1 MAVGKT
7 DGMDNREGAHRLAA
21 WVRQPEST
29 AVFVAVVGL
38 NLLVAS
44 LFVPIG
50 LANIALSVVGAGCI
64 VIGSLTLLLQVG
76 GRLLG
81 LHRRADRVVSQ
92 GRGAMLLPG
101 LRPPQ
106 MYLRSSQP
114 TPIPAPVV
122 ATGEAP
128 ATIDITDE
136 SASGGAV
143 VPEPAPPPPSSAR
156 TQRTLA

>member
-29 AVFVAVVGL
+29 AILVAVVGL

-50 LANIALSVVGAGCI
+50 LVNIALSVVGAGCI
-64 VIGSLTLLLQVG
+64 VIGSLTLLLHAG

-81 LHRRADRVVSQ
+81 LHRRADRVLSQ
-92 GRGAMLLPG
+92 GRSEILLPG

-106 MYLRSSQP
+106 MYLRRSQP

-122 ATGEAP
+122 AYGEVP
-128 ATIDITDE
+128 TIIDITDE
-136 SASGGAV
+136 STAGGAV
-143 VPEPAPPPPSSAR
+143 VPAPAPPPSAR
-156 TQRTLA
+156 AQRTLA